1 MINGISG
8 GVGGTASLDQLS
20 ALLMSSNDQ
29 AMKLAE
35 KLLSVSVQQTIQDQ
49 QTGTL
54 IDLMA

>member
-8 GVGGTASLDQLS
+8 GVGGAASLDPLS

-49 QTGTL
+49 QAGTL

>member
-1 MINGISG
+1 MP
-8 GVGGTASLDQLS
+8 SLDQLS

-54 IDLMA
+54 VDLMA

>member
-1 MINGISG
+1 MGL
-8 GVGGTASLDQLS
+8 ASLDQLS
-20 ALLMSSNDQ
+20 ALLVSSNDQ

-49 QTGTL
+49 QAGTL

>member
-8 GVGGTASLDQLS
+8 GSGGMPSLDQLS

-29 AMKLAE
+29 SMKLAE

-54 IDLMA
+54 VDLMA

>member
-8 GVGGTASLDQLS
+8 GAGGMPSLDQLS

-54 IDLMA
+54 VDLMA